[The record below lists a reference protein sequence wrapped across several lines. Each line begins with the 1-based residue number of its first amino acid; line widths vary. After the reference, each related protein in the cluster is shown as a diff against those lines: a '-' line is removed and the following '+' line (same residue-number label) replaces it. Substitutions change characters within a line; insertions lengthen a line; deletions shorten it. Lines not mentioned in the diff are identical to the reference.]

1 PTSAIAAIAAPFM
14 GSRRLPGRRG
24 AVPVPDL
31 PQLLARLTAVEQAAA
46 RLPMQGVSLASA
58 SSTEASDGEQSGISR
73 LMHRLGEAWRGLFAL
88 RQVDPGGS
96 TVVTHEVEALRRQHL
111 ELLLLGAQ
119 TAAAQQDGTAYPQTL
134 RAAGEWLI
142 RYFDLGTPEAARMRE
157 EIDSLAAIDVDPPR
171 PAVGAAARALRRVVQ
186 GGAATP

>member
-1 PTSAIAAIAAPFM
+1 MEVRMRFE
-14 GSRRLPGRRG
+14 RG
-24 AVPVPDL
+24 
-31 PQLLARLTAVEQAAA
+31 LARAIYGPAHPYARDSRDRGFTAE
-46 RLPMQGVSLASA
+46 
-58 SSTEASDGEQSGISR
+58 
-73 LMHRLGEAWRGLFAL
+73 
-88 RQVDPGGS
+88 
-96 TVVTHEVEALRRQHL
+96 EVEALRRQHL